1 MSEEK
6 EPKQEIKE
14 DNTKAEKE
22 PKIGFFKKV
31 WYSITKI
38 EKYPDMAAQG
48 VGSAI
53 SYLAKVIL
61 ILAIVLCMGILYQAH
76 QIIQEGVNYLQNEFP
91 EFSYNEGKLDIKS
104 EDIITIS
111 EEDSFVGK
119 AIIDTKTDEEKEI
132 NKYINE
138 ITESGNGIIILKDK
152 VILKNQSIAG
162 TINYDY
168 NEMFKQM
175 GINNFTKQ
183 DVINYAHSSQIV
195 NLYISIF
202 LTILIYSFIMYFLT
216 TISNIVLLSVFGY
229 LTTWIAKIRMRY
241 VAVFNMSVYAFTLS
255 IILNMI
261 YVAINIFVE
270 YSMEYFQVMYVAVAA
285 IYLVAAIF
293 ILKADFMKK
302 QAELIKIEEAEA
314 IIKKQLEEKEKE
326 EEEKKKDAD
335 KEKKQEK
342 DNKDVEKKKKQDN
355 NKDKGVEGAESKKTG
370 KTKEKQVNNKEDKK
384 AEKQTKDKKN
394 ESDKKESSKK
404 QSNKKGEVEKEKQ
417 EKKET
422 GKTEKE
428 KQERKE
434 TGKTEKQGQVKDSKS
449 GKTDKKEEKGK
460 QEEKKESG
468 KTEKEK
474 KEQKKKSGKTEK
486 KKQEEKKESGKTT
499 KGRLNQGQEPEG
511 ANA

>member
-1 MSEEK
+1 MNEEK
-6 EPKQEIKE
+6 ETKQEIKE
-14 DNTKAEKE
+14 DNTKAEKQS
-22 PKIGFFKKV
+22 KIGFFKKV

-53 SYLAKVIL
+53 SYLAKVII

-91 EFSYNEGKLDIKS
+91 EFSYSDGKLDIKS

-138 ITESGNGIIILKDK
+138 ITEAGNGIIILKDK
-152 VILKNQSIAG
+152 VVLKNQSIAG

-175 GINNFTKQ
+175 GITNFTKQ

-216 TISNIVLLSVFGY
+216 TISNIVFLSIFGY

-270 YSMEYFQVMYVAVAA
+270 YKMEYFQVMYVAVAA

-293 ILKADFMKK
+293 ILKADFIKK

-314 IIKKQLEEKEKE
+314 IIKKQLEEKERE
-326 EEEKKKDAD
+326 EEEKKKDTD
-335 KEKKQEK
+335 KEKKQKENNE
-342 DNKDVEKKKKQDN
+342 DNKDVEKEKKQDKK
-355 NKDKGVEGAESKKTG
+355 KDKGVEGEEDKKTG
-370 KTKEKQVNNKEDKK
+370 KSKEKGKEKQVNNKD
-384 AEKQTKDKKN
+384 
-394 ESDKKESSKK
+394 SKK
-404 QSNKKGEVEKEKQ
+404 TENSKANKKTQKETKNKKSETSKEVEKEKTSK
-417 EKKET
+417 KKET
-422 GKTEKE
+422 GKADKE
-428 KQERKE
+428 KKENKKQE
-434 TGKTEKQGQVKDSKS
+434 GKAEKGKQEEKKKS
-449 GKTDKKEEKGK
+449 GKAEKEK

-468 KTEKEK
+468 KTEKRKQEK
-474 KEQKKKSGKTEK
+474 KN
-486 KKQEEKKESGKTT
+486 KEDSEVK
-499 KGRLNQGQEPEG
+499 KGRLNPGQEPEG

>member
-6 EPKQEIKE
+6 ETKQEIKE

-22 PKIGFFKKV
+22 PKMGFFKKV

-53 SYLAKVIL
+53 SYLAKVII
-61 ILAIVLCMGILYQAH
+61 ILAIVLCMGILYQSY

-104 EDIITIS
+104 EDIIKIS
-111 EEDSFVGK
+111 EENSFVGK
-119 AIIDTKTDEEKEI
+119 AIIDTKTDDEKEI

-162 TINYDY
+162 TINYEY

-183 DVINYAHSSQIV
+183 DVINYAHSSQIA

-202 LTILIYSFIMYFLT
+202 ITILIYSFIMYFLT

-229 LTTWIAKIRMRY
+229 VTTWIAKIRMRY

-255 IILNMI
+255 VILNML

-270 YSMEYFQVMYVAVAA
+270 YNMEYFQVMYVAVAA

-326 EEEKKKDAD
+326 EEEKKKDNKKD
-335 KEKKQEK
+335 KKQKENSE
-342 DNKDVEKKKKQDN
+342 DNKDVEKEKKQDKK
-355 NKDKGVEGAESKKTG
+355 KDKGTEGAASKKT
-370 KTKEKQVNNKEDKK
+370 
-384 AEKQTKDKKN
+384 EKQTKDKKN
-394 ESDKKESSKK
+394 EGAKKESSKK
-404 QSNKKGEVEKEKQ
+404 QSNKKGKVEKQ
-417 EKKET
+417 DEKKET
-422 GKTEKE
+422 GKTK
-428 KQERKE
+428 KQE
-434 TGKTEKQGQVKDSKS
+434 QAKDSKS
-449 GKTDKKEEKGK
+449 GKTEKKEEKGK

-468 KTEKEK
+468 KTENGK
-474 KEQKKKSGKTEK
+474 KEQKKKSGKAEK
-486 KKQEEKKESGKTT
+486 EKQEEKKESGKTEKKKQEKKNKEDSET
-499 KGRLNQGQEPEG
+499 KKGRLNQGQEPEG

>member
-1 MSEEK
+1 MNEEK
-6 EPKQEIKE
+6 ETKQEIKE
-14 DNTKAEKE
+14 DNTKAEKQS
-22 PKIGFFKKV
+22 KIGFFKKV

-53 SYLAKVIL
+53 SYLAKVII

-91 EFSYNEGKLDIKS
+91 EFSYSDGKLDIKS

-138 ITESGNGIIILKDK
+138 ITEAGNGIIILKDK
-152 VILKNQSIAG
+152 VVLKNQSIAG

-175 GINNFTKQ
+175 GITNFTKQ

-216 TISNIVLLSVFGY
+216 TISNIIFLSIFGY

-270 YSMEYFQVMYVAVAA
+270 YKMEYFQVMYVAVAA

-293 ILKADFMKK
+293 ILKADFIKK

-314 IIKKQLEEKEKE
+314 IIKKQLEEKERE
-326 EEEKKKDAD
+326 EEEKKKDTD
-335 KEKKQEK
+335 KEKKQKENNE
-342 DNKDVEKKKKQDN
+342 DNKDVEKEKKQDKK
-355 NKDKGVEGAESKKTG
+355 KDKGVEGEEDKKTG
-370 KTKEKQVNNKEDKK
+370 KSKEKQVNNKEDKK
-384 AEKQTKDKKN
+384 TEKQTKDKKN
-394 ESDKKESSKK
+394 EGVKKESSKK
-404 QSNKKGEVEKEKQ
+404 QSNKKGEVEKQ
-417 EKKET
+417 DEKKET
-422 GKTEKE
+422 GKTK
-428 KQERKE
+428 
-434 TGKTEKQGQVKDSKS
+434 KQGQAKGSKS
-449 GKTDKKEEKGK
+449 GKTEKKGK

-468 KTEKEK
+468 KTEEEKK
-474 KEQKKKSGKTEK
+474 KEQKKKTGKAEKEEQEEKKKSGKTE
-486 KKQEEKKESGKTT
+486 